1 MKKLSIFIIAL
12 LSVFNSLAFPLS
24 KEAEI
29 SILTCSPGT
38 QLYSLFGH
46 TAIRVSDPS
55 QRFDYVFNFGTFDF
69 ETQGFYL
76 KYAQGLLL
84 YQLAI
89 TSYPHF
95 LSSYQEENRSV
106 YSQTLKLDSLEKQ
119 TLFDLLLENYRPEN
133 RSYLY
138 NFLFDNCTTR
148 SRDIVQKSL
157 PLPINWH
164 LANTDKNFWNLLD
177 EYLRVSPWVKWG
189 IHTILGQPGTRK
201 ATTFE
206 YMFLP
211 DYLMYGLDSAT
222 YNGKPLV
229 EKTEILYQAPPLR
242 VNTPWY
248 LSPWFIFSLGV
259 LLLILLL
266 QNQKNLM
273 LLNTVSCLFFLFTG
287 IVGVLIV
294 FLGFFTEHPITAP
307 NWNILWANPL
317 NLIVVCFIF
326 FRQLPRI
333 VRGYLTLYILLLT
346 IAIPVWFLAQPA
358 VPLASLPFIMMM
370 IYLCF
375 RQKQKQKRISPP
387 IRK

>member
-1 MKKLSIFIIAL
+1 MKKLSIFIITL
-12 LSVFNSLAFPLS
+12 ISVFNTYAFPLS

-29 SILTCSPGT
+29 SVLTCSPGT

-69 ETQGFYL
+69 ETSGFYL
-76 KYAQGLLL
+76 KYAQGLLP
-84 YQLAI
+84 YQLAVS
-89 TSYPHF
+89 SYPAF
-95 LSSYQEENRSV
+95 LSGYQKENRTV

-157 PLPINWH
+157 PSHISWQLS
-164 LANTDKNFWNLLD
+164 NTDKSFWNLLD

-222 YNGKPLV
+222 YNGKPLA
-229 EKTEILYQAPPLR
+229 EKAEILYQAPSRPIQ
-242 VNTPWY
+242 NPWYFTPW
-248 LSPWFIFSLGV
+248 FVFGLGI

-266 QNQKNLM
+266 QKRKSTI
-273 LLNTVSCLFFLFTG
+273 LLNAVTFLFFLFTG
-287 IVGVLIV
+287 IVGALIV

-317 NLIVVCFIF
+317 NLVAVWFVF
-326 FRQLPRI
+326 FKQLPGVI
-333 VRGYLTLYILLLT
+333 KGYLNLYLILLA
-346 IAIPVWFLAQPA
+346 IAIPVWFMAQPA
-358 VPLASLPFIMMM
+358 VPLASLSFIILM

-375 RQKQKQKRISPP
+375 RQKQKRTSPNL
-387 IRK
+387 RKF

>member
-29 SILTCSPGT
+29 SILTCSPGA

-46 TAIRVSDPS
+46 TAIRVADPS

-119 TLFDLLLENYRPEN
+119 ILFDLLLENYRPEN

-333 VRGYLTLYILLLT
+333 VRGYLTLYILFLT

-358 VPLASLPFIMMM
+358 VPLASLPFILMM

-375 RQKQKQKRISPP
+375 KQKQKQKRISPP

>member
-1 MKKLSIFIIAL
+1 MKKLSIFIVAL
-12 LSVFNSLAFPLS
+12 LSVFNSSAFTLS
-24 KEAEI
+24 EEAEI
-29 SILTCSPGT
+29 SILTCSPGAE
-38 QLYSLFGH
+38 LYSLFGH

-106 YSQTLKLDSLEKQ
+106 YSQPLKLDSLEKQ
-119 TLFDLLLENYRPEN
+119 TLFDLLLENHRPEN

-229 EKTEILYQAPPLR
+229 EKTETLYQAPPLR

-248 LSPWFIFSLGV
+248 LSPWFVFSLGV

-266 QNQKNLM
+266 QNRKSLM
-273 LLNTVSCLFFLFTG
+273 LLNTVTCLFFLFTG

-317 NLIVVCFIF
+317 NLIVVWFIF

-333 VRGYLTLYILLLT
+333 VRVYFNLYILLLA

-358 VPLASLPFIMMM
+358 VPLASLPFILMM

>member
-29 SILTCSPGT
+29 SILTCSPGA

-119 TLFDLLLENYRPEN
+119 ILFDLLLENYRPEN

-358 VPLASLPFIMMM
+358 VPLASLPFILMM

>member
-29 SILTCSPGT
+29 SILTCSPGA

-119 TLFDLLLENYRPEN
+119 ILFDLLLENYRPEN

-287 IVGVLIV
+287 IVGILIV

-358 VPLASLPFIMMM
+358 VPLASLPFILMM

>member
-29 SILTCSPGT
+29 SILTCSPGA

-119 TLFDLLLENYRPEN
+119 TLFNLLLENYRPEN

-211 DYLMYGLDSAT
+211 DYLMYSLDSAT

-229 EKTEILYQAPPLR
+229 EKTEILYQAPPLL

-375 RQKQKQKRISPP
+375 RQKQKQKRIFPP

>member
-119 TLFDLLLENYRPEN
+119 TLFNLLLENYRPEN

-211 DYLMYGLDSAT
+211 DYLMYSLDSAT

-358 VPLASLPFIMMM
+358 VPLASLPFILMM

>member
-29 SILTCSPGT
+29 SILTCSPGA

-84 YQLAI
+84 YQLAV

-326 FRQLPRI
+326 FRQLPHI

>member
-29 SILTCSPGT
+29 SILTCSPGA

-84 YQLAI
+84 YQLAV

-358 VPLASLPFIMMM
+358 VPLASLPFILMM

>member
-29 SILTCSPGT
+29 SILTCSPGA

-84 YQLAI
+84 YQLAV

-358 VPLASLPFIMMM
+358 VPLASLPFILMM

-375 RQKQKQKRISPP
+375 RQKQKQKRIFPP

>member
-1 MKKLSIFIIAL
+1 MKKLSIFIITL
-12 LSVFNSLAFPLS
+12 ISVFNTYAFPLS

-29 SILTCSPGT
+29 SVLTCSPGT

-69 ETQGFYL
+69 ETSGFYL
-76 KYAQGLLL
+76 KYAQGLLP
-84 YQLAI
+84 YQLAVS
-89 TSYPHF
+89 SYPAF
-95 LSSYQEENRSV
+95 LSGYQKENRTV

-157 PLPINWH
+157 PSHISWQLS
-164 LANTDKNFWNLLD
+164 NTDKSFWNLLD

-222 YNGKPLV
+222 YNGKPLA
-229 EKTEILYQAPPLR
+229 EKAEILYQAPSRPIQ
-242 VNTPWY
+242 NPWYFTPW
-248 LSPWFIFSLGV
+248 FVFGLGI

-266 QNQKNLM
+266 QKRKSTI
-273 LLNTVSCLFFLFTG
+273 LLNAVTFLFFLFTG
-287 IVGVLIV
+287 IVGALIV

-317 NLIVVCFIF
+317 NLIAVWFVF
-326 FRQLPRI
+326 FKQLPGVI
-333 VRGYLTLYILLLT
+333 KGYLNLYLILLA

-358 VPLASLPFIMMM
+358 VPLASLSFIILM

-375 RQKQKQKRISPP
+375 RQKQKRTSPNL
-387 IRK
+387 RKF

>member
-1 MKKLSIFIIAL
+1 M
-12 LSVFNSLAFPLS
+12 
-24 KEAEI
+24 
-29 SILTCSPGT
+29 
-38 QLYSLFGH
+38 
-46 TAIRVSDPS
+46 
-55 QRFDYVFNFGTFDF
+55 
-69 ETQGFYL
+69 
-76 KYAQGLLL
+76 
-84 YQLAI
+84 
-89 TSYPHF
+89 
-95 LSSYQEENRSV
+95 
-106 YSQTLKLDSLEKQ
+106 
-119 TLFDLLLENYRPEN
+119 LENYRPEN

-177 EYLRVSPWVKWG
+177 KYLRVSPWVKWG

-333 VRGYLTLYILLLT
+333 VRGYFTLYILLLT

-358 VPLASLPFIMMM
+358 VPLASLPFILMM

>member
-12 LSVFNSLAFPLS
+12 LSVFESFAFPLS

-29 SILTCSPGT
+29 SILTCSPGSE
-38 QLYSLFGH
+38 LYSLFGH

-55 QRFDYVFNFGTFDF
+55 LRFDQVFNFGTFDF
-69 ETQGFYL
+69 ETPGFYL
-76 KYAQGLLL
+76 KYAQGLLP
-84 YQLAI
+84 YQLAVS
-89 TSYPHF
+89 SYPFF
-95 LSSYQEENRSV
+95 LSGYQRENRTV

-157 PLPINWH
+157 PSSITWH
-164 LANTDKNFWNLLD
+164 LANTDKSFWNLLD
-177 EYLRVSPWVKWG
+177 EYLRISPWVKWG
-189 IHTILGQPGTRK
+189 IHTILGQPGNRK

-222 YNGKPLV
+222 YNGNPLV
-229 EKTEILYQAPPLR
+229 EKTEILYQAPPPKIS
-242 VNTPWY
+242 NPWY
-248 LSPWFIFSLGV
+248 FSPWFVFSSGI

-266 QNQKNLM
+266 QKQKNLK
-273 LLNTVSCLFFLFTG
+273 LLNTITLLFFLFTG
-287 IVGVLIV
+287 IVGALIV

-317 NLIVVCFIF
+317 NLIAMWFIF
-326 FRQLPRI
+326 SRQFPRI
-333 VRGYLTLYILLLT
+333 IRGYLNLYLILLA

-358 VPLASLPFIMMM
+358 VPLASFPVIVMM

-375 RQKQKQKRISPP
+375 RQKQKQKRISPNL
-387 IRK
+387 RK

>member
-29 SILTCSPGT
+29 SILTCSPGA

>member
-29 SILTCSPGT
+29 SILTCSPGA

-84 YQLAI
+84 YQLAV

-229 EKTEILYQAPPLR
+229 EKTEILSQAPPLR

-358 VPLASLPFIMMM
+358 VPLASLPFILMM

-375 RQKQKQKRISPP
+375 RQKQKQKRIFPP